1 VIEGDETSGAAA
13 RFELTTSTRSPAHLL
28 TKQARSSNCGLGRAF
43 GREPNGSV
51 RSLTARNQKR
61 RLTQPLTT
69 FSSARNPNTL
79 LRCYDGA
86 SWHCRHGGNVLSPQ
100 QLPRATFASCAQALG
115 REPNALPK
123 LCNCYAYSTIKAPDK
138 GEVGGSSP
146 PRPTIQ
152 ITSKYATIV
161 TFPLFGD
168 LPQKTVLPKICQK
181 SIRLWRRVGSAF
193 RPAARRSQW

>member
-1 VIEGDETSGAAA
+1 LNQRAWTDHM
-13 RFELTTSTRSPAHLL
+13 LTR
-28 TKQARSSNCGLGRAF
+28 QARSSNCGLGRAF

-51 RSLTARNQKR
+51 RSLTARSQKR

-69 FSSARNPNTL
+69 FSSARNPNAL
-79 LRCYDGA
+79 LRCYDDA

-100 QLPRATFASCAQALG
+100 QLPRATFASCAQAFG

-146 PRPTIQ
+146 PRPTIKSP
-152 ITSKYATIV
+152 INIRLLS
-161 TFPLFGD
+161 LFSFAG
-168 LPQKTVLPKICQK
+168 PPPKKRFAKNLPKVRI
-181 SIRLWRRVGSAF
+181 V
-193 RPAARRSQW
+193 